1 MILMYRIIQEL
12 IGIDLSILIILLS
25 DLEIHFPP
33 PEAINNYKIFKHP
46 VHYNAIEPT
55 FLSACRIAN
64 MWNDL
69 PSEII
74 KAPSLNCFK
83 SLLDNYWNNIMYNVN

>member
-1 MILMYRIIQEL
+1 MNLMCRIIQEL
-12 IGIDLSILIILLS
+12 IGIDLSIFTFTS
-25 DLEIHFPP
+25 RDTFPTTRGHQ
-33 PEAINNYKIFKHP
+33 YKIFKHP
-46 VHYNAIEPT
+46 VHYNARANSFT
-55 FLSACRIAN
+55 SRIAN

-74 KAPSLNCFK
+74 EAPSLNCFK

>member
-12 IGIDLSILIILLS
+12 IGIDLSIFSFRSRDTFLTTRG
-25 DLEIHFPP
+25 HQC
-33 PEAINNYKIFKHP
+33 KIFKHP
-46 VHYNAIEPT
+46 VHYNVRANFFT
-55 FLSACRIAN
+55 CRIAN
-64 MWNDL
+64 IWNDL

-74 KAPSLNCFK
+74 EAPSLNYFK